1 MCWPIQKHFDQLSNC
16 GVACTEMILFYSA
29 NTLPCVMNN
38 DVVISM
44 VTGCGHILG
53 EKDYRDSKEEIKAG
67 D

>member
-1 MCWPIQKHFDQLSNC
+1 
-16 GVACTEMILFYSA
+16 MILFYNT

-38 DVVISM
+38 DAVISM

-67 D
+67 S